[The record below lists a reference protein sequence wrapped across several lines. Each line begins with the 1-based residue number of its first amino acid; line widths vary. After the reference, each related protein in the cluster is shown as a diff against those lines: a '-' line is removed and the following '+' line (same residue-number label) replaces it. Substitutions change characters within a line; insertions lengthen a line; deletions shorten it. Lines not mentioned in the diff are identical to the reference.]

1 MSKLFFFD
9 IDGTLIDCNKGL
21 YGISTINRNSFDQLK
36 QKGHDVFLATG
47 RCKCF
52 ITEGVMDYPFSGY
65 VTCNGGYVEYKG
77 DAIYKA
83 VVPAKAIEETIKLS
97 KEHHF
102 SFYFESSDY
111 IYVLDKNDPQ
121 HKEFARVWGMK
132 DETIIPLL
140 VETLSPYFDIQRHQT
155 GCSFDLTLKGVSK
168 AVGIQ
173 KLVEALHKDIK
184 DTIAFGDGRNDLE
197 MLETVGTGVAM
208 DNAVPEAKA
217 VADEICPDVND
228 DGITTWLKERDFI

>member
-132 DETIIPLL
+132 DETIIDDFDPQEIETYIGMIVINSKEDIPLL

-173 KLVEALHKDIK
+173 KLV
-184 DTIAFGDGRNDLE
+184 
-197 MLETVGTGVAM
+197 
-208 DNAVPEAKA
+208 
-217 VADEICPDVND
+217 
-228 DGITTWLKERDFI
+228 

>member
-83 VVPAKAIEETIKLS
+83 VVPAKS
-97 KEHHF
+97 
-102 SFYFESSDY
+102 
-111 IYVLDKNDPQ
+111 N
-121 HKEFARVWGMK
+121 R
-132 DETIIPLL
+132 
-140 VETLSPYFDIQRHQT
+140 
-155 GCSFDLTLKGVSK
+155 
-168 AVGIQ
+168 
-173 KLVEALHKDIK
+173 
-184 DTIAFGDGRNDLE
+184 RN
-197 MLETVGTGVAM
+197 
-208 DNAVPEAKA
+208 N
-217 VADEICPDVND
+217 
-228 DGITTWLKERDFI
+228 

>member
-83 VVPAKAIEETIKLS
+83 VAST
-97 KEHHF
+97 
-102 SFYFESSDY
+102 
-111 IYVLDKNDPQ
+111 
-121 HKEFARVWGMK
+121 
-132 DETIIPLL
+132 
-140 VETLSPYFDIQRHQT
+140 
-155 GCSFDLTLKGVSK
+155 CS
-168 AVGIQ
+168 
-173 KLVEALHKDIK
+173 
-184 DTIAFGDGRNDLE
+184 
-197 MLETVGTGVAM
+197 
-208 DNAVPEAKA
+208 
-217 VADEICPDVND
+217 
-228 DGITTWLKERDFI
+228 

>member
-132 DETIIPLL
+132 DETIIDDFDPQEIETYIGMIVINSKEDIPLL
-140 VETLSPYFDIQRHQT
+140 S
-155 GCSFDLTLKGVSK
+155 
-168 AVGIQ
+168 
-173 KLVEALHKDIK
+173 
-184 DTIAFGDGRNDLE
+184 
-197 MLETVGTGVAM
+197 
-208 DNAVPEAKA
+208 
-217 VADEICPDVND
+217 
-228 DGITTWLKERDFI
+228 

>member
-132 DETIIPLL
+132 DETII
-140 VETLSPYFDIQRHQT
+140 DIQRHQT

-197 MLETVGTGVAM
+197 MLETVGIGVAM

-228 DGITTWLKERDFI
+228 DGITTWLKESDFI

>member
-132 DETIIPLL
+132 DET
-140 VETLSPYFDIQRHQT
+140 LSPYFDIQRHQT

-208 DNAVPEAKA
+208 DNAVPEAKF

>member
-132 DETIIPLL
+132 DETIIDDFDPQEIETYIGMIIINSKEDIPLL

-155 GCSFDLTLKGVSK
+155 GCSFDLTLK
-168 AVGIQ
+168 
-173 KLVEALHKDIK
+173 
-184 DTIAFGDGRNDLE
+184 
-197 MLETVGTGVAM
+197 
-208 DNAVPEAKA
+208 
-217 VADEICPDVND
+217 
-228 DGITTWLKERDFI
+228 DGIFYGRGVLDNKGPILANLYALAALKRMNFPLTKTIRIIFGTDEESG